1 MKPFNYLA
9 NAVRA
14 PEIVAILVRW
24 GFEDLLLQLDT
35 PQFLLRNLVRKKVA
49 HLSTYERV
57 RNACEELGPIFV
69 KLGQLLST
77 RSDQLPAELIH
88 ELKKLRCGVQAQ
100 RFDKIEPLLVRELG
114 ADLNTVFSEF
124 ESQPV
129 AAGSLGQAY
138 RARLRSNGAHVCV
151 KVQRADIHKTVA
163 ADLEIIGWFTR
174 QINNR
179 IDSLKSYNLVALF
192 HEAERRLQDEL
203 NYLKEAENAAL
214 FQALSPVDAR
224 VFAPKV
230 FRQASTRR
238 VLISEWVDGC
248 MPEAIAANTT
258 TAKDLAK
265 LGAQSMLHQ
274 IFVTGFFHADPHSGN
289 LLVTSDHR
297 ICFLDWGQAGQ
308 ITVDMRYTLVD
319 LFAAINQQD
328 VFKIMRVAERMAIN
342 HRPYDRQRVESG
354 ITLLM
359 HRHHYLQNKG
369 AGMGQ
374 IGLEL
379 MYLFG
384 RNGLT
389 ISPDYA
395 LLAKAI
401 MCVEESGRM
410 MDPDFDLQQIARSY
424 IEDLNRHRWSQEGI
438 LQQTVYPFLSA
449 INQARDLPA
458 NLQRVLLRLEAE
470 NFKFTVQHSGTQSL
484 EKSFRTGI
492 NRLIGAILVSALL
505 LAGALIIRADVPPYI
520 AGYPALALLG
530 FSLAGVL
537 AFILFCSILQ
547 RR

>member
-77 RSDQLPAELIH
+77 RSDQLPAELIR
-88 ELKKLRCGVQAQ
+88 ELKKLRCTVQAQ
-100 RFDKIEPLLVRELG
+100 SFDKIEPILVRELG
-114 ADLNTVFSEF
+114 ADLDAVFSEF

-138 RARLRSNGAHVCV
+138 RARLRSNGALVCV
-151 KVQRADIHKTVA
+151 KVQRADIHKTVT

-174 QINNR
+174 QISHR
-179 IDSLKSYNLVALF
+179 IDALKSYNLVALF
-192 HEAERRLQDEL
+192 DGAERRLQDEL
-203 NYLKEAENAAL
+203 NYIKEAENAAL
-214 FQALSPVDAR
+214 FQALCPADSP
-224 VFAPKV
+224 VFAPRV
-230 FRQASTRR
+230 YRAESTRR

-248 MPEAIAANTT
+248 MPEAIASNKIV
-258 TAKDLAK
+258 AKKLAK
-265 LGAQSMLHQ
+265 MGAQSMLHQ

-289 LLVTSDHR
+289 LLVTPDHR
-297 ICFLDWGQAGQ
+297 ICFLDWGQASQ

-319 LFAAINQQD
+319 LFAAIHQQD
-328 VFKIMRVAERMAIN
+328 VFKIMRVAERMALN
-342 HRPYDRQRVESG
+342 HRAYDRQRVESG

-369 AGMGQ
+369 ASMGQ

-379 MYLFG
+379 MYVFG
-384 RNGLT
+384 RNGLA

-401 MCVEESGRM
+401 MCVEESGRI
-410 MDPDFDLQQIARSY
+410 MDPDFDLQKIARSY
-424 IEDLNRHRWSQEGI
+424 IKDLNRHRWSREGI
-438 LQQTVYPFLSA
+438 LQQTIYPFLSA
-449 INQARDLPA
+449 INRARDLPA
-458 NLQRVLLRLEAE
+458 NIQRVLLRMEAE

-484 EKSFRTGI
+484 EKTFRTSI
-492 NRLIGAILVSALL
+492 NRLIFGIVLSALL
-505 LAGALIIRADVPPYI
+505 LTSALVLRADVPPYF
-520 AGYPALALLG
+520 AGYPAVAILTFL
-530 FSLAGVL
+530 LAGII
-537 AFILFCSILQ
+537 AFILLCSILK

>member
-77 RSDQLPAELIH
+77 RSDQLPAELIR
-88 ELKKLRCGVQAQ
+88 ELKKLRCAVQAQ
-100 RFDKIEPLLVRELG
+100 RFDKIEPILVRELG
-114 ADLNTVFSEF
+114 ADLRTVFSEF

-138 RARLRSNGAHVCV
+138 RARLRSNGALVCV
-151 KVQRADIHKTVA
+151 KVQRADIHKTVN
-163 ADLEIIGWFTR
+163 ADLDIIGWFTR
-174 QINNR
+174 QLSHR
-179 IDSLKSYNLVALF
+179 IDALKSYNLAALF
-192 HEAERRLQDEL
+192 DEAERRLHDEL
-203 NYLKEAENAAL
+203 NYVKEAENAAL
-214 FQALSPVDAR
+214 FEALCPAESR

-230 FRQASTRR
+230 YRAESTRR

-248 MPEAIAANTT
+248 IPEAIATNQTE
-258 TAKDLAK
+258 AKNLAE

-289 LLVTSDHR
+289 LLVTPDHR

-342 HRPYDRQRVESG
+342 HRPYDRQRVESA

-359 HRHHYLQNKG
+359 HRHHYLKNKG

-374 IGLEL
+374 VGLEL
-379 MYLFG
+379 MYVFG
-384 RNGLT
+384 RNGLA

-401 MCVEESGRM
+401 MCVEESGRI
-410 MDPDFDLQQIARSY
+410 MDPDFDLQKIARSY
-424 IEDLNRHRWSQEGI
+424 MQDLNRHRWSQEGI

-449 INQARDLPA
+449 LNRARDLPA

-470 NFKFTVQHSGTQSL
+470 NFKFTVQHSGIQSL
-484 EKSFRTGI
+484 EKTFRTSV
-492 NRLIGAILVSALL
+492 NRLVFGILLSAFL
-505 LAGALIIRADVPPYI
+505 LAGALILRSDVPPFI
-520 AGYPALALLG
+520 AGYPALAIVG
-530 FSLAGVL
+530 FLCAGIL
-537 AFILFCSILQ
+537 AFILFCSIIK